1 VHKCTIALV
10 PHSNKILLKIIQ
22 IKLVSYIGYEMQT
35 EEAGLRKGAGRREQI
50 ANVIESRTVQR
61 STTKML
67 KCFIGCTTF

>member
-1 VHKCTIALV
+1 
-10 PHSNKILLKIIQ
+10 
-22 IKLVSYIGYEMQT
+22 MQT